1 MPAWP
6 HSESRSKALYD
17 RAAEVMP
24 GGITRIQPWQ
34 DPFPVY
40 AGRGEGAYVVD
51 VDGTRRL
58 DLLNNFASLI
68 HGHAHPAIVEAATKR
83 IALGTA
89 FTLPTEPEVELAETI
104 CGRVPG
110 SEWIQFSN
118 SGSEAVMC
126 AIKAARALTGRSKI
140 VKVEGAYHGA
150 YDYAEVSLDPDPQ
163 NWGNEPRSVGFS
175 AGVPK
180 GVTEDVV
187 VIPYND
193 VEASERIVMRADVLP
208 HDVGVQR
215 SEGTRHGSAKRDG
228 ASSQHRRRSCYGSRI
243 LGRPVIS
250 RGAFD

>member
-6 HSESRSKALYD
+6 HSESRSKALYE

-40 AGRGEGAYVVD
+40 ARRGEGAYVVD
-51 VDGTRRL
+51 MDGTRRL

-68 HGHAHPAIVEAATKR
+68 HGHAHPAIVEATTKR

-104 CGRVPG
+104 CGRVDG
-110 SEWIQFSN
+110 FEWIRFSN

-150 YDYAEVSLDPDPQ
+150 YDYAEVSLELRPAEL
-163 NWGNEPRSVGFS
+163 G
-175 AGVPK
+175 
-180 GVTEDVV
+180 
-187 VIPYND
+187 
-193 VEASERIVMRADVLP
+193 
-208 HDVGVQR
+208 QR
-215 SEGTRHGSAKRDG
+215 TAICGLL
-228 ASSQHRRRSCYGSRI
+228 RRRAERGH
-243 LGRPVIS
+243 GRRHRDPL
-250 RGAFD
+250 